1 MSSSTPSAPEPS
13 TPAESAI
20 PEPEATAPASPTDA
34 ELTAALGSW
43 LPEQRWFSAKGH
55 TVTGVDVLTRET
67 LATTADLTLVHLLV
81 EVHLE
86 GADSQVFQVPVGV
99 RAEVDEDLEPAVLLR
114 TDGAGGQGGARSGC
128 VVYDGLRDPSVIGLL
143 SDLLATGGTGDVRFL
158 AVPGA
163 DLPTGLSGRVLGAEQ
178 SNTSVVVGDRFLLKL
193 FRRVAVGVNPDVE
206 LHQALGRAESAHVAT
221 LRGWI
226 EADVR
231 HDETTL
237 GMMQDFV
244 AGASEGWTAAL
255 EAVDAVLAAGDL
267 GAGDFTGEAR
277 SLGGAV
283 ASVHRDLARVLGTSI
298 APAAETTAAISA
310 RVESALPVVEGL
322 DAALPCVRALI
333 EAAGESAVDTQRIH
347 GDLHLGQVLRTPDLW
362 VLIDFEGEPSR
373 SVDERRTPDSPLRDV
388 AGMVRSVDYAAMS
401 RVVDLPDDAERV
413 AAERLAREWVDRTVT
428 AFLDGYAEEAGRDPR
443 ENLAL
448 LRAYELDKAVYEAVY
463 EARNRPGWLSIP
475 MHAIERLADG

>member
-1 MSSSTPSAPEPS
+1 MSSSTSSSTPPAPEPS
-13 TPAESAI
+13 TPAESAT

-34 ELTAALGSW
+34 ELTAALGPW

-67 LATTADLTLVHLLV
+67 LATTADLTVVHLLV
-81 EVHLE
+81 EVRLE
-86 GADSQVFQVPVGV
+86 GADNQVFQVPVGV
-99 RAEVDEDLEPAVLLR
+99 RAAVDEDLEPAVLLR
-114 TDGAGGQGGARSGC
+114 TDGA
-128 VVYDGLRDPSVIGLL
+128 VVYDGLRDPAVIGLL

-163 DLPTGLSGRVLGAEQ
+163 DLPTGLPGRVLGAEQ
-178 SNTSVVVGDRFLLKL
+178 SNTSVIVGDRFLLKL

-244 AGASEGWTAAL
+244 SGASEGWTAAL

-310 RVESALPVVEGL
+310 RVESALPVVAGL
-322 DAALPCVRALI
+322 DAALPRVRALI
-333 EAAGESAVDTQRIH
+333 EAAGETAVDTQRIH

-362 VLIDFEGEPSR
+362 ILIDFEGEPSR
-373 SVDERRTPDSPLRDV
+373 SVEERRTPDSPLRDV

-401 RVVDLPDDAERV
+401 RVVDLPDG
-413 AAERLAREWVDRTVT
+413 AARTAAARLAREWVDRTVT

-448 LRAYELDKAVYEAVY
+448 LRAYELDKAMYEAVY

-475 MHAIERLADG
+475 LHAIERLADG